1 VNSSVIYAE
10 EPASVPDR
18 LLRLAP
24 ALLHL
29 RLQRPPDLA
38 RCTVEDGSL
47 SRAVVFCSRLTVGVP
62 TPSAVE
68 ARKLF

>member
-10 EPASVPDR
+10 ETASVPDR
-18 LLRLAP
+18 LLRFAP

-29 RLQRPPDLA
+29 WLQRPPDLA

-47 SRAVVFCSRLTVGVP
+47 SRAGGFLQSIGPWRAHAERSRG
-62 TPSAVE
+62 S
-68 ARKLF
+68 